1 MWKPDDKR
9 RKRVAT
15 GPGYTLVEMVTVVI
29 ILSIVGLVSTY
40 AIIEGAKVYAR
51 TAPSMDAS
59 YQVRLAIERLRRDI
73 HDMKDTVSIT
83 TFTATAL
90 TFDDSSSN
98 TLAYSLSAGD
108 LQRNGD
114 LLAQGV
120 TSLTFTYWKSDG
132 TTAAAAADL
141 HLVEIDLTVQIGDEP
156 YRVRTAAFPRV
167 LSP

>member
-1 MWKPDDKR
+1 MEKPNDDRQR
-9 RKRVAT
+9 RQAT
-15 GPGYTLVEMVTVVI
+15 GSGYTLMEMVTVMT
-29 ILSIVGLVSTY
+29 ILSVIGLVSSY

-51 TAPSMDAS
+51 TAPSMEAS
-59 YQVRLAIERLRRDI
+59 YQAHLAIERLRRDI
-73 HDMKDTVSIT
+73 YDMKDTASIT
-83 TFTATAL
+83 TFTSTAL
-90 TFDDSSSN
+90 TFDDTSDT

-132 TTAAAAADL
+132 TTASAAADL
-141 HLVEIDLTVQIGDEP
+141 HLVEVDLTVQIGDEP